1 MRISDWSSDV
11 CSSDLTHFAGV
22 AIVVA
27 KLFGLVRPDVAVFG
41 QKDYQQLVVI
51 RQMVAD
57 LCLGIDVVGAETI
70 REPDGLAMSSRN
82 RFLDPLQRQQ
92 ATALSR
98 TLRRAI
104 EEAPYGADRSE
115 EHTSELQSL
124 MRI

>member
-1 MRISDWSSDV
+1 
-11 CSSDLTHFAGV
+11 
-22 AIVVA
+22 
-27 KLFGLVRPDVAVFG
+27 
-41 QKDYQQLVVI
+41 
-51 RQMVAD
+51 MVAD

-104 EEAPYGADRSE
+104 EDAPYGADSALAAARAELRASDGIDLDYLAITDRSE
-115 EHTSELQSL
+115 EHTSELQSV
-124 MRI
+124 MRISYAVFCLKKKKYNHPQRSNTLSTD